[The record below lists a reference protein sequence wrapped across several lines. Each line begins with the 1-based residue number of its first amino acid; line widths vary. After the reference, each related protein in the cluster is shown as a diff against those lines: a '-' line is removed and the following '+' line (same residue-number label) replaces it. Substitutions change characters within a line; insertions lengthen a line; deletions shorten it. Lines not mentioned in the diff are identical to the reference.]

1 MTSFKT
7 EQEAFW
13 AGEFGDE
20 YISRNNDSKLLAS
33 KVGWFAKVLSCI
45 PGGDVHTCLEFGSNV
60 GLNLRALHLLLPELE
75 SAAVEINAKA
85 AEECGKISH
94 NRVFCES
101 ILNFTTE
108 EQFDLTFTAGVLI
121 HIAPEELPKVYESLY
136 QHSRRYILIS
146 EYYNPT
152 PTEVAYRGHAGRLFK
167 RDFAGELMDCFPDVE
182 LLDYGFGY
190 YRDKQ
195 FPMGDH
201 TWFLMAKKKWK
212 R

>member
-1 MTSFKT
+1 M
-7 EQEAFW
+7 
-13 AGEFGDE
+13 
-20 YISRNNDSKLLAS
+20 
-33 KVGWFAKVLSCI
+33 
-45 PGGDVHTCLEFGSNV
+45 

-85 AEECGKISH
+85 AEECRKISR

-101 ILNFTTE
+101 ILTFASE

-121 HIAPEELPKVYESLY
+121 HIAPEELPKVYETLY
-136 QHSRRYILIS
+136 RHSRRYILIS

-152 PTEVAYRGHAGRLFK
+152 PMEVAYRGHKGRLFK
-167 RDFAGELMDCFPDVE
+167 RDFAGELLDRFTDVE

-201 TWFLMAKKKWK
+201 TWFLMAKK
-212 R
+212 